1 MMRRWSALARAVA
14 AAALLA
20 ALAITAASAQE
31 PDFPAFTGYVVDDA
45 GILTQ
50 ATRSRLSEALS
61 DYHRAT
67 NRQIVVATVRS
78 LQDYPIEEYG
88 YLLGRAWGV
97 GEKGKD
103 TGAILLIA
111 PNERQVRIEVGYGL
125 EGELTDA
132 RSKEIIEQ
140 AILPAFRAGDFNR
153 GVAAGT
159 AALLSVLGAP
169 TTALG
174 QDRRAPQ
181 GVTGSDTGQLW
192 GFLVP
197 LLIFGLFAFL
207 RSHSY
212 GRRGY
217 ATPII
222 WGRGFGGGGFG
233 GGGFGGGFGGGG
245 GGSFGGG
252 GASGR
257 W

>member
-1 MMRRWSALARAVA
+1 MLRRWSAFARIVA
-14 AAALLA
+14 AAVLA
-20 ALAITAASAQE
+20 ALAVTAASAQE
-31 PDFPAFTGYVVDDA
+31 PNFPAFTGYVVDDA
-45 GILTQ
+45 GILTD
-50 ATRSRLSEALS
+50 ATRSRLTQALA

-88 YLLGRAWGV
+88 YRLGRAWGV

-103 TGAILLIA
+103 TGAILLVA
-111 PNERQVRIEVGYGL
+111 PNERQIRIEVGYGL

-153 GVAAGT
+153 GVVAGT
-159 AALLSVLGAP
+159 AALLRVLGAP
-169 TTALG
+169 ATSLG
-174 QDRRAPQ
+174 QGRGAAQ
-181 GVTGSDTGQLW
+181 GVTGSDTGHLW

-233 GGGFGGGFGGGG
+233 SGGGFGGGG